1 MKVNTSG
8 KFFKFFVISWP
19 SPLRTRTSMTSE
31 ISEKKNNL
39 LYTINYLFFW
49 ITFESYFDRL
59 LNCFKNVFWNVKLLF
74 VEIEIHTQLVRFEI
88 TIMRQFGIYLLDI
101 DIDQVVIMV
110 DRNEFSSY
118 HLSKLSIVFSS
129 YLLKFNGYCRSK

>member
-19 SPLRTRTSMTSE
+19 SPLRTSMTSE

-39 LYTINYLFFW
+39 LYTINYLFF
-49 ITFESYFDRL
+49 ESHFYFYRL

-74 VEIEIHTQLVRFEI
+74 VEIEIHTELVRFEI

-101 DIDQVVIMV
+101 DIDQVVTMV

-118 HLSKLSIVFSS
+118 HLSKLSVVCSS